1 MFFCSRNLI
10 LGSPDPNNFYA
21 RGTTTHL
28 VESLQ
33 TQLKQRE
40 GEMVQLQMELS
51 SLERLRDN
59 MYAELTRM
67 TQKVK
72 KFELL
77 EVIEEELLSLEST
90 QRICMKPSSQ

>member
-51 SLERLRDN
+51 SLERLRD
-59 MYAELTRM
+59 ELTRM

-72 KFELL
+72 KFEML
-77 EVIEEELLSLEST
+77 EAIEEELLRLEST